1 MARRQAIALEVLV
14 KFDNSMKECPP
25 IMSMDINKDKNY
37 KLVSCDFERRNKG
50 NIEFAFFEPEP
61 ITKN

>member
-1 MARRQAIALEVLV
+1 
-14 KFDNSMKECPP
+14 
-25 IMSMDINKDKNY
+25 MSMDINKDKNY